1 MSALKRVNK
10 IPIPP
15 MSAETKAMLMER
27 YAEDLKLLNDLTGI
41 SFAD

>member
-1 MSALKRVNK
+1 
-10 IPIPP
+10 